1 MASVLSSSD
10 SNGEAE
16 VDLVAHPHNL
26 AGDGTED
33 MGGVTPRPSKRR
45 RAALSDVSNTTPLP
59 VRLSIPA
66 SGPGSPAVRLQRFS
80 LLSRAATCVVAP
92 IKPAEENLLAPP
104 RLRGTLECDV
114 VCCCRCSWA
123 QPLRPRVR
131 RLCARDTEEHAEYQL
146 LHGMNKRFVADC
158 HTGGSLLTGRACVHE
173 AEVHFIVDGGV
184 SKEPDVLGY
193 TAVMRNYE
201 HSVKPNVPDIDK
213 KTQARAQNL
222 PKRLP
227 LLAQL
232 FVEPDRRR
240 QGVATEGLRLLL
252 AGQRAF
258 VVDAPARATLIVL
271 ERIGFVLVGV
281 RSGSEGQ
288 PLCLFVRAAQQID
301 ENGP

>member
-1 MASVLSSSD
+1 MVVKGGFAMASVLSSSD

-26 AGDGTED
+26 AGDGTDD
-33 MGGVTPRPSKRR
+33 MGGVTPRPSKR
-45 RAALSDVSNTTPLP
+45 
-59 VRLSIPA
+59 
-66 SGPGSPAVRLQRFS
+66 
-80 LLSRAATCVVAP
+80 SRAATCVVAP

-201 HSVKPNVPDIDK
+201 HSV
-213 KTQARAQNL
+213 
-222 PKRLP
+222 
-227 LLAQL
+227 
-232 FVEPDRRR
+232 
-240 QGVATEGLRLLL
+240 
-252 AGQRAF
+252 
-258 VVDAPARATLIVL
+258 
-271 ERIGFVLVGV
+271 
-281 RSGSEGQ
+281 
-288 PLCLFVRAAQQID
+288 
-301 ENGP
+301 